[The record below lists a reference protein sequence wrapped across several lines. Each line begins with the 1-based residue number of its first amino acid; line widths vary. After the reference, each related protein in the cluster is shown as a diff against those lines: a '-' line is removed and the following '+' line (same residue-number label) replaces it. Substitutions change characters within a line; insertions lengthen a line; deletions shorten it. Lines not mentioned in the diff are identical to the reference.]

1 MILHI
6 KPDRRKKF
14 SDISLGLSSFH
25 LVNQH
30 VFIEQLLCAWY
41 SLREKTAENK
51 KKKKKIPASK
61 LYSNREEIDTLNKK
75 EIPYI
80 LFNQSHLKEAL

>member
-6 KPDRRKKF
+6 KSDRRKKF
-14 SDISLGLSSFH
+14 SNISLGLGSFH

-41 SLREKTAENK
+41 CSLHEETAENK
-51 KKKKKIPASK
+51 KEKKIPVSE
-61 LYSNREEIDTLNKK
+61 LYSNREEIDKK
-75 EIPYI
+75 RISYI
-80 LFNQSHLKEAL
+80 IVNQSHLKETL